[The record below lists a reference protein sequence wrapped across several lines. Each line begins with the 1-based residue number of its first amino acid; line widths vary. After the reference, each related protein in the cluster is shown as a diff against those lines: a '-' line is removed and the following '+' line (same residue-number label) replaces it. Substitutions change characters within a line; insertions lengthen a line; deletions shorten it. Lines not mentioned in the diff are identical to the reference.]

1 MCIWRFRIGLQDEL
15 PRTAVLAASLEGCSA
30 RLLSVSADR
39 GRQTAAGEFMVDLP
53 HDEGV
58 GAALSA
64 LHEISPRVLIG
75 LAHACEG
82 SGPVLEPGR

>member
-1 MCIWRFRIGLQDEL
+1 MRVEIPDRPAGRPAEDSRPGGI
-15 PRTAVLAASLEGCSA
+15 

-39 GRQTAAGEFMVDLP
+39 GHESAAGEFMVDLP

-58 GAALSA
+58 GAVLAA

-75 LAHACEG
+75 LAQTCDGNLAA
-82 SGPVLEPGR
+82 S